1 MRYASI
7 LPPILLLFGLLT
19 IYILIRCLMRSY
31 YRLKK
36 RHSPSTQNFLRSPG
50 QSLGSEID
58 CLNQE
63 ISFSFA
69 VLTAFPLLFY
79 SGFLS
84 WLYFAD
90 RQFKPEDV
98 ALWVILGSVFIIYL
112 LFKTLKI
119 FKKKRSLRLG
129 YEGAVSVG
137 QELNQLMLEGYHVY
151 HDFPAEKFNIDH
163 IVVGRTGIFTVE
175 TNARPKF
182 TANSRR
188 DDATVE
194 YNGKILMFPNGD
206 DLEIIDQA
214 ERQSSW
220 LSQWISSAIGD
231 QIAARAIVALPGWL
245 VKRTSADGISVVN
258 PNQFS
263 SLFKH
268 ITPRT
273 LTDEMIAQIVHQ
285 LEQKYRDVTPGV

>member
-1 MRYASI
+1 
-7 LPPILLLFGLLT
+7 
-19 IYILIRCLMRSY
+19 MRSY
-31 YRLKK
+31 YRRQK
-36 RHSPSTQNFLRSPG
+36 RPSPFTQNFLRSPG
-50 QSLGSEID
+50 QSLGSKID

-63 ISFSFA
+63 ISFYFA

-84 WLYFAD
+84 CLYFAD

-98 ALWVILGSVFIIYL
+98 ALWVILGLVFIIFF

-129 YEGAVSVG
+129 YEGAVAVG
-137 QELNQLMLEGYHVY
+137 QELNQLMLAGNHVY
-151 HDFPAEKFNIDH
+151 HDFPADKFNIDH
-163 IVVGRTGIFTVE
+163 IIVGRSGIFTVA

-188 DDATVE
+188 DDATVA
-194 YNGKILMFPNGD
+194 YNGKILKFPNGD

-231 QIAARAIVALPGWL
+231 QVAARAIVALPGWL

-273 LTDEMIAQIVHQ
+273 LTDEMIARIVHQ